1 MARCKVIKQEEG
13 WNVGDHIEAF
23 DDRLKELVD
32 KEIVVVEVPDPIEVK
47 EEVKEAVVEKPVKR
61 SKKGVK

>member
-1 MARCKVIKQEEG
+1 MARCRVIKQGEN
-13 WNVGDHIEAF
+13 WNVGDHVEAF

-32 KEIVVVEVPDPIEVK
+32 KGIVVVEVPDPVEVK
-47 EEVKEAVVEKPVKR
+47 EVEVVVEKPVKR